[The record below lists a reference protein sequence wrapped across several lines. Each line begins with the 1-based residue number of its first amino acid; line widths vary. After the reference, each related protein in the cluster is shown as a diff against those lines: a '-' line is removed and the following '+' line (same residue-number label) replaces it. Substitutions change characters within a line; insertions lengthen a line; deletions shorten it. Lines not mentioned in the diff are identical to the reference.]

1 MYLSA
6 IPRHQLE
13 MTLSEYADVIGSIV
27 RSARRPDAIE
37 AFERDFAAY
46 IGCRHA
52 IAVPSARLGIH
63 LVLDQLD
70 LPTGSEAIV
79 PAFNLFAVIERL
91 KHCGL
96 TPKFCDIETDTLNI
110 DPDRVV
116 DLITPKTKLLLVTH
130 MFGHAANMD
139 AVLDLARRHDLTV
152 LEDCAHALGSQCGA
166 TRVGGFGRAAVFS
179 FSVLK
184 LITTF
189 GGGMVTTNDD
199 TLAERIRDKISSM
212 RARQPKPTAWRK
224 FVTGAVMDFATRRV
238 VFSLGAWPVLRLLR
252 SVWPKCQQKMMT
264 ESPQLVDNFDPM
276 RIPPL
281 HPFQARLGRSQLARV
296 AQLTDRRRQ
305 VDRWLDEE
313 LADVRQINTLCSE
326 RHGLH
331 NGLYYGVLAD
341 DAGELSAYLF
351 RRGIDTE
358 TSEYRNCADLEIYR
372 SFRADCP
379 NARTVESRIVRLPN
393 TPRLTRRDVRRIGI
407 AIRAFYDRTR
417 PA

>member
-13 MTLSEYADVIGSIV
+13 MTLSEYVDVIMSMA
-27 RSARRPDAIE
+27 RPARRPDAIE
-37 AFERDFAAY
+37 AFERDFARY
-46 IGCRHA
+46 VGCRHA

-70 LPTGSEAIV
+70 LPSGSEAVV

-96 TPKFCDIETDTLNI
+96 TPKFCDIEIDTLNI
-110 DPDRVV
+110 NPDRLA
-116 DLITPKTKLLLVTH
+116 DLITPNTKLLLVTH
-130 MFGHAANMD
+130 MFGHAANMN
-139 AVLDLARRHDLTV
+139 AILDLARRHDLTV

-166 TRVGGFGRAAVFS
+166 TRVGALGRAAVFS

-199 TLAERIRDKISSM
+199 ALAGRIREKMASIH
-212 RARQPKPTAWRK
+212 ARQSKPTAWRK
-224 FVTGAVMDFATRRV
+224 AVTGAVMDFATRRA
-238 VFSLGAWPVLRLLR
+238 VFSLGAWPALRLLR

-264 ESPQLVDNFDPM
+264 EFPQHVDNFDPA

-281 HPFQARLGRSQLARV
+281 HPFQARLGRSQLQRV
-296 AQLTDRRRQ
+296 QRLTDRRRQ
-305 VDRWLDEE
+305 VDSWLDEE
-313 LADVRQINTLCSE
+313 LADVRQIKTLCSE
-326 RHGLH
+326 QHGLH

-341 DAGELSAYLF
+341 NAGELSAYLF

-358 TSEYRNCADLEIYR
+358 TSEYRNCADLDIYR
-372 SFRADCP
+372 NHRADCP
-379 NARTVESRIVRLPN
+379 NARAVESRIVRLPN
-393 TPRLTRRDVRRIGI
+393 TPRLTRRDVQRIGI
-407 AIRAFYDRTR
+407 AIRAFYDRTP